1 MLFATHFQKLLSVN
15 STNMQTSIQLVKFQ
29 ETEIGFDFSGSNVM
43 VNATEMSKIF
53 GTDNEAF
60 MRNKDTK
67 RFIEECLKTENSR
80 FLGIEKEEDLIISK
94 QKSGTWMHRVLALKF
109 AAWLDPSFELWVY
122 KTIDDLL
129 FGRFKRYV
137 AEVEFTEKAKTK
149 LQELEEKKMEDP
161 EYLEIIELRK
171 VIAGSSKRKAM
182 ALSGQLELFE

>member
-1 MLFATHFQKLLSVN
+1 MAP
-15 STNMQTSIQLVKFQ
+15 SIQLVKFQ
-29 ETEIGFDFSGSNVM
+29 ETEIGFDFTGSNVM

-53 GTDNEAF
+53 GTDTEAF

-80 FLGIEKEEDLIISK
+80 FLFVEKEEDLIVSK
-94 QKSGTWMHRVLALKF
+94 QKSGTWMHRIFALKF
-109 AAWLDPSFELWVY
+109 AAWPDPSFELWVY

-137 AEVEFTEKAKTK
+137 AEVEHTEKAKQK
-149 LQELEEKKMEDP
+149 LRELEEKKMEDP

-171 VIAGSSKRKAM
+171 VIAGSGKRRAM
-182 ALSGQLELFE
+182 ALNGQLELFS

>member
-1 MLFATHFQKLLSVN
+1 
-15 STNMQTSIQLVKFQ
+15 MQTSVQLVKFQ
-29 ETEIGFDFSGSNVM
+29 GIEIGFDFSGTNLMIS
-43 VNATEMSKIF
+43 ATEMAKIF
-53 GTDNEAF
+53 DSKVEPF
-60 MRNKDTK
+60 MRNDKTTA
-67 RFIEECLKTENSR
+67 FISECLKSENSR

-137 AEVEFTEKAKTK
+137 AEVEHTEKAKQK
-149 LQELEEKKMEDP
+149 LRELEEKKMEDP

-171 VIAGSSKRKAM
+171 VIAGSGKRRAM
-182 ALSGQLELFE
+182 ALNGQLELFS